1 MLEQTIEHTIA
12 LGHSCSHLTAGLL
25 SERLDN
31 RGWESRRGDL
41 TLKVSDTVFGFFRTN
56 ASHYL
61 SIRLVLV
68 IAALQG
74 LTIAYT
80 AILML
85 VVRRSWHHDA

>member
-1 MLEQTIEHTIA
+1 MFEQTIEHTIA

-25 SERLDN
+25 SDRLDN
-31 RGWESRRGDL
+31 RGRESCRGDL
-41 TLKVSDTVFGFFRTN
+41 SLKVSDTVFGFFRTN
-56 ASHYL
+56 ATHHL

-85 VVRRSWHHDA
+85 VVCRSRQHDA